1 MTTSIP
7 SITYNWEEYVLGNE
21 YTAGTGISISSN
33 VVSNTWVTSVNWNT
47 GEVTGLLTSSNINNT
62 AYGSSWD
69 WKTTTAPSKNA
80 VYDKISAMDT
90 TISGKLDAETVV
102 SWDSG
107 TTYTIKVANADP
119 SWETNT
125 TITFVV

>member
-7 SITYNWEEYVLGNE
+7 SITYNWEEYILWE
-21 YTAGTGISISSN
+21 KYTAGTWIDMTNNTI
-33 VVSNTWVTSVNWNT
+33 SNTGVTSVNGNT
-47 GEVTGLLTSSNINNT
+47 WAITGLLTSSNISNT
-62 AYGSSWD
+62 AYAASWD

-80 VYDKISAMDT
+80 VYDKINAMDT

-107 TTYTIKVANADP
+107 TTYTIKVANTEP
-119 SWETNT
+119 SWEPST

>member
-1 MTTSIP
+1 MATKIP
-7 SITYNWEEYVLGNE
+7 SITYNWEEYLLWE
-21 YTAGTGISISSN
+21 KYTAGSGISISSN
-33 VVSNTWVTSVNWNT
+33 VVSNTWVTSVNWST
-47 GEVTGLLTSSNINNT
+47 GAVTGLLTSSNISNT
-62 AYGSSWD
+62 AYSSSWN
-69 WKTTTAPSKNA
+69 WVNTTAPSKNA

-107 TTYTIKVANADP
+107 TTYTIKVANTDP
-119 SWETNT
+119 SWELST

>member
-33 VVSNTWVTSVNWNT
+33 VITNDWVTSVNWNT
-47 GEVTGLLTSSNINNT
+47 GAVTGLLTSSNINNT
-62 AYGSSWD
+62 AYGASWD
-69 WKTTTAPSKNA
+69 WITGTAPSKNA